1 MTTPSSGGGGF
12 DDLQTNRGGADAV
25 PDTPHVA
32 GHGAHP
38 GHRPEDRQPTSAPV
52 ESRGGFG
59 VIGWV
64 VVGVLILIALIYGLG
79 FVARG

>member
-1 MTTPSSGGGGF
+1 VTTPSSGGGGF
-12 DDLQTNRGGADAV
+12 QHPESNRGGGDAV
-25 PDTPHVA
+25 PDTPGVA

-38 GHRPEDRQPTSAPV
+38 GGRTEDNEPTSAPV
-52 ESRGGFG
+52 ASGGGFG
-59 VIGWV
+59 VVGWV